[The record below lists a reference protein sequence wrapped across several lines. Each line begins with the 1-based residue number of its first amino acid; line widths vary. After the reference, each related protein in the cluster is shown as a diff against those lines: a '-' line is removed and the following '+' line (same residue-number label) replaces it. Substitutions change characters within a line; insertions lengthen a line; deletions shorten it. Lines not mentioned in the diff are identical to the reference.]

1 MKFFNSPLNSFERKL
16 PKQAKTQ
23 IKKTYKFSYNPPKK
37 KKTLKT
43 EILHQIN
50 QFKVRHTAKQARF
63 YSVQMKSHTHDQFH
77 AIQKLI
83 TTRLS

>member
-1 MKFFNSPLNSFERKL
+1 MKFFNSPLNSFEWKL

-23 IKKTYKFSYNPPKK
+23 IKKTYRFSYNPPKK
-37 KKTLKT
+37 KTLKT
-43 EILHQIN
+43 ETLHQIN
-50 QFKVRHTAKQARF
+50 QIKVPHIAKQARF

-77 AIQKLI
+77 AIRNLI